1 MKVRFFAAAAAA
13 AGTTEVDV
21 PLAAIGHD
29 GGTLAALL
37 AHLPRVVPGGTS
49 GPPLDRVVSRSSFL
63 INETAARDRSRRLA
77 EQDVID
83 ILPPFAGG

>member
-13 AGTTEVDV
+13 AGTTEVEVRLSD
-21 PLAAIGHD
+21 IEHD

-37 AHLPRVVPGGTS
+37 SHLPQVVPGGTS
-49 GPPLDRVVSRSSFL
+49 GPPLQRVVSRSSFL
-63 INETAARDRSRRLA
+63 VNETGARDHTRRLA
-77 EQDVID
+77 DQDVID

>member
-13 AGTTEVDV
+13 AGTTEVEVRLSD
-21 PLAAIGHD
+21 IEHD

-37 AHLPRVVPGGTS
+37 SHLPQVVPGGTS
-49 GPPLDRVVSRSSFL
+49 GPPLQRVVSRSSFL
-63 INETAARDRSRRLA
+63 VNETGARDHARRLA
-77 EQDVID
+77 DQDVID